1 MRRINKPNE
10 LDANQRRNAEQL
22 RDLESRLRN
31 CYDEAYNGVK
41 EKLDNFLEGFY
52 SDDLA
57 MLERVNAGLITQ
69 DEYIR
74 WRTNKILRTRQMNAQ
89 IDSLAHDMLHVDT
102 IAVDMLNGELPDV
115 YCNSYA
121 FGVFR
126 GTESAAI
133 AGQPVNSTF
142 ALYNADAL
150 RILQTEN
157 PDLIPWDEPRVD
169 SAVDLAWNRQRIQA
183 AVTQGILQ
191 GDSIRELSQRLLPVV
206 NSDRVAA
213 TRTARTA
220 YTSVQNQARVDAT
233 NRVRQSGIEMDN
245 VWCSVLQANTRDT
258 HLMLHDTLPN
268 SEGLFGEGILPRG
281 HLLRFPGD
289 PLGQPEQVYNC
300 QCCLNSFLHGIDHR
314 HDDEL
319 YAHFMQE
326 NYFDD
331 WQTVQHY
338 RETETQTALERRERL
353 LRETQRLNREE
364 GNEVDLPE
372 FYADPFDHNRGRGNI
387 TARVRERAADISDM
401 TDTQIWERFAT
412 DDSFIDNRDF
422 IIDTHDYVRMSNERD
437 NLIARNRTIA
447 TELTGETIP
456 KPQDQW
462 GVVDRVNN
470 SRGITPTTYTV
481 RGQQLVN
488 EMESNT
494 TRITGLNTAISEISD
509 RQDSVYRANALVQAR
524 QWHNTEHAFTRMAEG
539 ETFIGF
545 STSMINR
552 NGVDLA
558 ADGGFIATM
567 SPLEYLQRIS
577 YEIFGSS
584 IEQTTAGIEYNNVR
598 LYAQMMADGT
608 QFDMGFIDYVE
619 CGQEGRHRAMAAY
632 LLGIDRI
639 PVYIR
644 PRR

>member
-157 PDLIPWDEPRVD
+157 PDLIPWDEPRID

-353 LRETQRLNREE
+353 LRETQRLNREQ

-412 DDSFIDNRDF
+412 DDSFIDNREF

-437 NLIARNRTIA
+437 SLSEANRRLTA
-447 TELTGETIP
+447 ELAQETTTIP
-456 KPQDQW
+456 REDWTIEQRAAAAM
-462 GVVDRVNN
+462 GR
-470 SRGITPTTYTV
+470 TPTRYTA
-481 RGQQLVN
+481 RGEAIN
-488 EMESNT
+488 RE
-494 TRITGLNTAISEISD
+494 IDANTARIRELNPQIADISS
-509 RQDSVYRANALVQAR
+509 RQDAIYRANALIQCR
-524 QWHNTEHAFTRMAEG
+524 EWNRSEHAFTRMTEG

-545 STSMINR
+545 SPSMINR

-608 QFDMGFIDYVE
+608 QFDMGFIDYAE
-619 CGQEGRHRAMAAY
+619 LGQEGRHRAMAAY